1 MPRCTLLPGNWGRG
15 PLLSND
21 ATESL
26 TALRR
31 LSVLDGWRGL
41 SILLVLL
48 CHLAPLGGI
57 GNTSI
62 GILGMVIFFVLSGYL
77 ITSFLLAK
85 TASLSEFA
93 IRRFFRVVPLAW
105 LYFVIVFVFQT
116 ETVGTWLAN
125 FLFYANLPP
134 QRIRLATDHMWSLCV
149 EVQFYVGIALL
160 VGLMRRK
167 GLLLLPLIG
176 LLFTILR
183 VHAEAYASSVSWYR
197 VDEILAG
204 CTLALMLHG
213 QFGRAGEAIVS
224 WMRIAPQWLLFVLLA
239 VCSLY
244 PINEGQWTSYFR
256 PYVGALLV
264 GATMVNGST
273 TLTSFLDR
281 RPLLYLGS
289 ISYAVYVVHMGLVY
303 TWLGSGDVIERYSKR
318 PLLLLVLLVLA
329 HVSTFWFEHP
339 MIECGKRLALR
350 FKRNALP
357 ATASPTP

>member
-1 MPRCTLLPGNWGRG
+1 MPAEP
-15 PLLSND
+15 
-21 ATESL
+21 TESL

-31 LSVLDGWRGL
+31 LSVLDGWRGV
-41 SILLVLL
+41 SILFVLL

-77 ITSFLLAK
+77 ITSFLLKK
-85 TASLSEFA
+85 TATLSEFA

-105 LYFVIVFVFQT
+105 LYFVVVFAFQT
-116 ETVGTWLAN
+116 EPVESWLAH

-134 QRIRLATDHMWSLCV
+134 PQIRLATDHMWSLCV

-160 VGLMRRK
+160 FGLMRRR

-176 LLFTILR
+176 LLFTLYR
-183 VHAEAYASSVSWYR
+183 VHDQVYASSVTWYR

-204 CTLALMLHG
+204 CTLALILHG
-213 QFGRAGEAIVS
+213 QLGRAGEAVVS
-224 WMRIAPQWLLFVLLA
+224 WMRIAPQWPLFVLLA

-244 PINEGQWTSYFR
+244 GIDQGQWTSYFR

-264 GATMVNGST
+264 GTTLVNGG
-273 TLTSFLDR
+273 TSLASCLNR
-281 RPLLYLGS
+281 RPLLYLAS
-289 ISYAVYVVHMGLVY
+289 ISYAVYVIHIGLVN
-303 TWLGSGDVIERYSKR
+303 TWLGSGDVIEKYSKR

-329 HVSTFWFEHP
+329 HASTFWFEHP
-339 MIECGKRLALR
+339 MIDWGKRLALR

-357 ATASPTP
+357 VTVSRTP